1 MKVSASIELVW
12 QLAGQEAIAGKFKEI
27 EPEHFCMALLK
38 FSELPVEEVDKI
50 APGAEV
56 AKELAADVTA
66 VREELDA
73 RSVDT
78 PRARRELR
86 KQVGKGDS
94 PNDGGQMHRSKAS
107 RELIDAAAALADEA
121 GSETLAPC
129 HVLAAILASPSEA
142 MAAALGDGDEAGASK
157 MAKLPHLAQHGRD
170 LVQMARD
177 GKLLPAKG
185 RQAEGRALVR
195 ALAESDKKGI
205 LLVTNDDATAMQAA
219 DEAAAAIAS
228 KQCPASLKRH
238 RIVDV
243 TSIESLSGERAGEGG
258 NAFEGVVEKLVAEA
272 ASVEGLVLVWPAIQ
286 AERGAKGI
294 SCWGQLL
301 RTTLAG
307 GEVRCICRIAQ
318 LAYHK
323 WVEQDSAWRRLV
335 HVMWIRD
342 EARGD
347 IPDEL

>member
-1 MKVSASIELVW
+1 MVRQFEK
-12 QLAGQEAIAGKFKEI
+12 I
-27 EPEHFCMALLK
+27 EPEHFCIALLK
-38 FSELPVEEVDKI
+38 FSEIPVEEVEKI

-56 AKELAADVTA
+56 ARELAADVAA
-66 VREELDA
+66 VREGLDA

-78 PRARRELR
+78 THARRKLR
-86 KQVGKGDS
+86 KQMGKGEGS
-94 PNDGGQMHRSKAS
+94 HGGDRMHRSDAS

-142 MAAALGDGDEAGASK
+142 MGAVLGDGDKAAASK
-157 MAKLPHLAQHGRD
+157 MAKLPQLADRGRD
-170 LVQMARD
+170 LVQLAHD
-177 GKLLPAKG
+177 GKLPS
-185 RQAEGRALVR
+185 AEGRRTEGKALVR
-195 ALAESDKKGI
+195 TLAEPDKKGI
-205 LLVTNDDATAMQAA
+205 LLVTTDDVAAMQTIAGAA
-219 DEAAAAIAS
+219 EAIAS
-228 KQCPASLKRH
+228 KQCPADLKGH

-243 TSIESLSGERAGEGG
+243 TSIESLPGKCASGPMD
-258 NAFEGVVEKLVAEA
+258 AFEGVVEKLIAEA
-272 ASVEGLVLVWPAIQ
+272 AGVEGLVLVWPAIQ

-294 SCWGQLL
+294 SCWGELL
-301 RTTLAG
+301 RDILAG
-307 GEVRCICRIAQ
+307 GEVRCICRLAP

-323 WVEQDSAWRRLV
+323 WLEQDSTWRPLA